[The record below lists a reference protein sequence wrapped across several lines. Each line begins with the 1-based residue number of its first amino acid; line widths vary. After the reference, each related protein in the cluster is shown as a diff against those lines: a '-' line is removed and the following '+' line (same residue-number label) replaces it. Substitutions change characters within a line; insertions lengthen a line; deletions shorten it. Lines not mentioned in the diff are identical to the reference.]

1 MSRLVSGEPAPQE
14 SYDRALR
21 PQTLAE
27 FTGQAPVKANLKVF
41 IDAARARAEP
51 LDHVLLFGPPG
62 LGKTTLA
69 QIVARELGVSFRATS
84 GPVLAKPGDLAAI
97 LTNLEPRDV
106 LFIDEVH
113 RLPVTVEEIL
123 YPAMEDHVLDLV
135 IGEGPSARS
144 VQIPL
149 NPFTLV
155 AATTR
160 AGLLANPQ
168 ALDVLLTASGLG
180 NQGSYTA
187 LAQKA
192 LLSNTNDPNGLA
204 NQLSSTNTLW
214 KTTAKTYDFANQGLA
229 LIQKAG
235 VASTIANAYA
245 EVTWRQS
252 LDSTT
257 PGLSNALTF
266 RAGASALTSVD
277 QILGDATA
285 RTVVTGA
292 LGIPPEIAYQDIGAQ
307 EQAISSRLDL
317 KKLQDPK
324 FVEGLVQQYLISAQG
339 STTSGSGGIDA
350 LAVQNQG
357 LVV

>member
-1 MSRLVSGEPAPQE
+1 MSGSIDYSVLYNYSSNDAVSSILSILAGTSAASSSNPLPALQQAETNQKTGIAQTAALPQ
-14 SYDRALR
+14 
-21 PQTLAE
+21 
-27 FTGQAPVKANLKVF
+27 
-41 IDAARARAEP
+41 
-51 LDHVLLFGPPG
+51 
-62 LGKTTLA
+62 
-69 QIVARELGVSFRATS
+69 VAREIAAFTAAVAT
-84 GPVLAKPGDLAAI
+84 AKS
-97 LTNLEPRDV
+97 
-106 LFIDEVH
+106 
-113 RLPVTVEEIL
+113 
-123 YPAMEDHVLDLV
+123 PAD
-135 IGEGPSARS
+135 
-144 VQIPL
+144 
-149 NPFTLV
+149 
-155 AATTR
+155 
-160 AGLLANPQ
+160 LLANPQ

-214 KTTAKTYDFANQGLA
+214 RTTAKTYDFANQGLA